1 MFQFI
6 EPVWSLHLSKTSSCW
21 ISVRSWI
28 KKSGQLL
35 LNKWMVWKWAGFW
48 YKGFT
53 VCDTRQYTSLIVQ
66 NEHAVFI
73 LHVHVLEYTLQS
85 DNYRNFQWGK
95 ERKGEEWGNQGTYY
109 TIHLRDSRSVTRNYV
124 LFLVDYADYKKK
136 NLVPA
141 PTENTAMHPEGSNG
155 FSLALFLCCVSFLCF
170 LFPHTLLL
178 DRFSFLIFFFSFL
191 PLTKCAVPRDLGKL
205 FHVSLLFDIAAVWS
219 ATLGRPRP
227 I

>member
-53 VCDTRQYTSLIVQ
+53 VCDTRQYTSFIVR
-66 NEHAVFI
+66 NEHAAFI

-95 ERKGEEWGNQGTYY
+95 ERKGG
-109 TIHLRDSRSVTRNYV
+109 S
-124 LFLVDYADYKKK
+124 
-136 NLVPA
+136 
-141 PTENTAMHPEGSNG
+141 EGSRG
-155 FSLALFLCCVSFLCF
+155 HITPSICETAVQLQGIMYYFWWIMLIIKRRIWFLPPQRTLLCILKEAMAFHLPLSCAVALSFSLCSLKHNHRIRFLSSCF
-170 LFPHTLLL
+170 L
-178 DRFSFLIFFFSFL
+178 
-191 PLTKCAVPRDLGKL
+191 KC
-205 FHVSLLFDIAAVWS
+205 FD
-219 ATLGRPRP
+219 
-227 I
+227 

>member
-21 ISVRSWI
+21 ISGRSWI

-35 LNKWMVWKWAGFW
+35 LNKWMVWKWTDFR

-53 VCDTRQYTSLIVQ
+53 VCDTRQYTSFMVQ
-66 NEHAVFI
+66 NEHVAFI

-95 ERKGEEWGNQGTYY
+95 EKKGGKQGKQGTYY
-109 TIHLRDSRSVTRNYV
+109 TIHLWDSRSVTRNYI

-141 PTENTAMHPEGSNG
+141 STANITLHPEGSNG
-155 FSLALFLCCVSFLCF
+155 FSLAPFLSSV
-170 LFPHTLLL
+170 FPLLL
-178 DRFSFLIFFFSFL
+178 GPLNITIGYIFPLPVFFFFSF
-191 PLTKCAVPRDLGKL
+191 D
-205 FHVSLLFDIAAVWS
+205 
-219 ATLGRPRP
+219 
-227 I
+227 

>member
-21 ISVRSWI
+21 ISGRSWI

-35 LNKWMVWKWAGFW
+35 LSKWMVWKWTDFW

-53 VCDTRQYTSLIVQ
+53 VCDTRQYTSFMVQ
-66 NEHAVFI
+66 NEHVAFI

-95 ERKGEEWGNQGTYY
+95 EKKGGKQGTYY
-109 TIHLRDSRSVTRNYV
+109 TIHLWDSRSVTRNYI

-141 PTENTAMHPEGSNG
+141 STANITVHPEGSNG
-155 FSLALFLCCVSFLCF
+155 FSLAPFLSSVSLSFAPCSPKHNCQIHFLSFWVFFPLLIKCSVSYDLQKLSFLRSIQ
-170 LFPHTLLL
+170 L
-178 DRFSFLIFFFSFL
+178 SS
-191 PLTKCAVPRDLGKL
+191 KCGQPQ
-205 FHVSLLFDIAAVWS
+205 
-219 ATLGRPRP
+219 
-227 I
+227 